1 MMYKI
6 YSLLLLLLLLNFQF
20 SKSLVIFNAIVLADS
35 VSSPTFSSLV
45 QSILPTGSMV
55 TVHTVESDTIT
66 GERGKNLFEDNS
78 GFYNF
83 QLLHITR
90 IKASI
95 QTPDERTSSV
105 IIRRSLPHEA
115 ARAGF
120 GILGIESVDF
130 GEIISDPSF
139 SWFTTTYLELP
150 SFAAQYIILGW
161 VLTVF
166 AFISCVL
173 CYCCCCNKN
182 KAATV
187 RVPEMLPAAV
197 VATTTTTQP
206 NGIAWPPIIIG
217 QQQPVIPSGVPVIP
231 LISTTTTTT
240 NNVSNPHPPP
250 PITTTRPATQQPTP
264 SAPPAEQL
272 W

>member
-1 MMYKI
+1 
-6 YSLLLLLLLLNFQF
+6 
-20 SKSLVIFNAIVLADS
+20 
-35 VSSPTFSSLV
+35 
-45 QSILPTGSMV
+45 MV

-197 VATTTTTQP
+197 VATTTTQP

-231 LISTTTTTT
+231 LISTTTTT